1 MLTQE
6 RLQHLF
12 TYDAIN
18 GLLIRNFKVG
28 KAEAGT
34 SSSAKDRDG
43 YHVVGIDSKLYRTH
57 RVIWMYVHGSFPE
70 GYLDH
75 INRIKID
82 NRIENLREVSK
93 AQSRENIGVSH
104 NNKSGMKGVWM
115 HKQTKKWCA
124 SIGYKKKNIHLGSF
138 TSIEDAYQAYKKA
151 AATYHTMNP
160 VAISTNT

>member
-1 MLTQE
+1 
-6 RLQHLF
+6 
-12 TYDAIN
+12 
-18 GLLIRNFKVG
+18 
-28 KAEAGT
+28 
-34 SSSAKDRDG
+34 
-43 YHVVGIDSKLYRTH
+43 
-57 RVIWMYVHGSFPE
+57 MYVHGSFPE
-70 GYLDH
+70 GYVDH

-93 AQSRENIGVSH
+93 AQSRENIGVSN
-104 NNKSGMKGVWM
+104 NNKSGLKGVWM

-138 TSIEDAYQAYKKA
+138 TSIDDAYQAYKKA